1 MIELVSYLQ
10 GAHSVTYR
18 AELPMGL
25 PEALTLLI
33 VMLPLAAMPS
43 ASVALVVARSA
54 SAGRRSGAAAALG
67 IVVGDL
73 LFIAMALL
81 GMTLL
86 AGWLGTL
93 FSLLKY
99 AGGAYLIFLGISL
112 LSSKPLL
119 TIPRSAIPSTSLL
132 TDFLAGLALTL
143 GDIKAILFYASLF
156 PILVDMENIG
166 VTDIALITLITA
178 VTVGGVKMVYVV
190 LATHIVDRLRGGL
203 ASEVPRKLGGV
214 LLIGCGSALIA
225 KA

>member
-1 MIELVSYLQ
+1 
-10 GAHSVTYR
+10 
-18 AELPMGL
+18 MGL

-54 SAGRRSGAAAALG
+54 SAGRRSGSAAAFG
-67 IVVGDL
+67 IVIGDL